1 MKLINYMM
9 KRLIDVVTA
18 DIPAK
23 EKVEKLE
30 SLAIASGKL
39 VDEIENGFL
48 IRNEIYAAITMALVD
63 GYDAHQ

>member
-1 MKLINYMM
+1 MI

-23 EKVEKLE
+23 EKIEKLE
-30 SLAIASGKL
+30 SLAIATGKL
-39 VDEIENGFL
+39 ADKIENGFV
-48 IRNEIYAAITMALVD
+48 IKDQIYAAITMALVE